1 MQLPLDRNNSKQNR
15 GNKLEACYRDKMNFT
30 GRVRAKTRLPPIAL

>member
-15 GNKLEACYRDKMNFT
+15 GNKLEACHRE
-30 GRVRAKTRLPPIAL
+30 

>member
-15 GNKLEACYRDKMNFT
+15 GNKLEACYRD
-30 GRVRAKTRLPPIAL
+30 